1 MTRWFHAAA
10 AALFLLS
17 VWAGLGRDPAGPAT
31 DPKSQ
36 LIALMARSG
45 LAYEAEQPLFEG
57 GSALRFKQAACPS
70 DLEVIY
76 LPSLSRIAPT
86 EFMRTGDPGAKAIFV
101 HDGDVI
107 DGLSPQ
113 DLMPRW
119 LWRKLLVAVRLRPS
133 EPWQSIVL
141 ALRVPSHCTP
151 PAIDW
156 RSLTL
161 AK

>member
-17 VWAGLGRDPAGPAT
+17 VWAGLGRDPAGPVT
-31 DPKSQ
+31 DPKAQ
-36 LIALMARSG
+36 LVALLARSG
-45 LAYEAEQPLFEG
+45 LAYEAEQPLLEG
-57 GSALRFKQAACPS
+57 GSALRFRQAGCPS

-76 LPSLSRIAPT
+76 LPSLSRIGPT
-86 EFMRTGDPGAKAIFV
+86 EFTRIGESGAKAILV

-119 LWRKLLVAVRLRPS
+119 VWRKLLVAVRLRPS

-141 ALRVPSHCTP
+141 ALRVPSQCP
-151 PAIDW
+151 APAIDW